1 MRLRVNGD
9 DVEIPADDATPLIYA
24 LRNDLHLKATR
35 FGCGDGQCGACLV
48 LVDGHPTPSC
58 DTPLWAVSGK
68 AVTTVEGLRDH
79 PVIAA
84 LLEEQA
90 AQCGY
95 CTSGIVISAVAL
107 LARTPQPS
115 EADVRAALEPNLCRC
130 GVHNR
135 VVKAVRRAGA

>member
-1 MRLRVNGD
+1 MRLTVNGAE
-9 DVEIPADDATPLIYA
+9 VEVAADPDTALVYA

-35 FGCGDGQCGACLV
+35 FGCGEGRCGACLV
-48 LVDGHPTPSC
+48 LVDGHPTPAC
-58 DTPLWAVSGK
+58 DTPLWAVAGK
-68 AVTTVEGLRDH
+68 SVTTVEGLRDH
-79 PVIAA
+79 PVIGA

-95 CTSGIVISAVAL
+95 CLSGIVISAVAL
-107 LARTPQPS
+107 LARTPEPA

-135 VVKAVRRAGA
+135 VIRAVVRAGT

>member
-1 MRLRVNGD
+1 MRLTVNGD
-9 DVEIPADDATPLIYA
+9 EVEVAADPDTALVYA

-35 FGCGDGQCGACLV
+35 FGCGEGRCGACLV
-48 LVDGHPTPSC
+48 LVDGHPTPAC
-58 DTPLWAVSGK
+58 DTPLWAVKGRS
-68 AVTTVEGLRDH
+68 VTTVEGLRDH
-79 PVIAA
+79 PVIGA

-95 CTSGIVISAVAL
+95 CMSGIVISAVAL
-107 LARTPQPS
+107 LSRTPAPA

-135 VVKAVRRAGA
+135 VIRAVVRIGT

>member
-58 DTPLWAVSGK
+58 ETPLWAVAGK
-68 AVTTVEGLRDH
+68 TVTTVEALRDH

-107 LARTPQPS
+107 LTRTPQPS
-115 EADVRAALEPNLCRC
+115 EDEVRAALEPNLCRC

-135 VVKAVRRAGA
+135 VITAVRRAGA

>member
-9 DVEIPADDATPLIYA
+9 DVEVPADRDTPLIYA

-35 FGCGDGQCGACLV
+35 FGCGDGLCGACLV
-48 LVDGHPTPSC
+48 LLDGHPTPSC
-58 DTPLWAVSGK
+58 DTPLWAAEGK
-68 AVTTVEGLRDH
+68 DITTVEGVRTH
-79 PVIAA
+79 PVIGA

-95 CTSGIVISAVAL
+95 CMSGIVISAVAL
-107 LARTPQPS
+107 LARTPKPS

-135 VVKAVRRAGA
+135 VIRAVREAGS

>member
-1 MRLRVNGD
+1 MRLTVNGD
-9 DVEIPADDATPLIYA
+9 DVVVPADDDTPLIYA

-58 DTPLWAVSGK
+58 ETPLWAVEGK

-84 LLEEQA
+84 LLAEQA

-95 CTSGIVISAVAL
+95 CSSGIVISAVAL
-107 LARTPQPS
+107 LARTPRPS
-115 EADVRAALEPNLCRC
+115 EADVRSALDPNLCRC

-135 VVKAVRRAGA
+135 VVAAVRRAGT